1 MASESPGALAIVVSG
16 PSGSGKTTLVK
27 HLMLRYPRSH
37 FSISATT
44 RALRGEEVDGV
55 DYRFLSRDAFIEL
68 RDAGGLLEWAE
79 VHGQFYGTP
88 RSEVVPYLQ
97 DGRHVF
103 LDIDVQGALS
113 VKEALGD
120 RAFLLF
126 VLPPDMETLEGRLR
140 GRGTDAE
147 AIVALRLRNAL
158 DELARLPGFEAVVIN
173 RELPAMVE
181 EARGLVEARRRNLAA
196 WLDDGGRDFVREA
209 FGVELAQN
217 N

>member
-1 MASESPGALAIVVSG
+1 MEAESAGALAIVVSG

-44 RALRGEEVDGV
+44 RALRGEEIDGV
-55 DYRFLSRDAFIEL
+55 DYRFLSREDFLAL

-88 RSEVVPYLQ
+88 RSEVVPHLQ

-113 VKEALGD
+113 VKEALGE

-126 VLPPDMETLEGRLR
+126 VLPPDLATLEGRLR

-147 AIVALRLRNAL
+147 AIVALRMRNAL
-158 DELARLPGFEAVVIN
+158 AELARLPGFEAVVVN
-173 RELPAMVE
+173 RDLPAMVDD
-181 EARGLVEARRRNLAA
+181 ALALIEARRRNLAA
-196 WLDDGGRDFVREA
+196 WLEDGGRDFVREA
-209 FGVELAQN
+209 FGVELAQDR
-217 N
+217 